1 MNTFTL
7 LFLVIFVIATFAAI
21 EVDESGVLILTDK
34 NFDEAL
40 KENNLLLVE
49 VSFIIYPIIYIL

>member
-1 MNTFTL
+1 MNTFFL
-7 LFLVIFVIATFAAI
+7 LFLVIFVIATYASI
-21 EVDESGVLILTDK
+21 EVDESGVLVLTDK

-49 VSFIIYPIIYIL
+49 VSFIIHPIIYIL